1 MMIDK
6 RARNPGDLV
15 KYYSELIMEE
25 RRKIAESMAAIAEYA
40 DQLRRVADDTER
52 RLLTRD

>member
-25 RRKIAESMAAIAEYA
+25 RRKIAESMARDCGICRSIAPG
-40 DQLRRVADDTER
+40 R
-52 RLLTRD
+52 